1 MSLQTEWACW
11 LPSAVNETHL
21 GHIFKKFQNTKE
33 NKKKFLE
40 IPREKNNKKILFKGL
55 EFKLATDDL
64 KWSNNLM
71 FKDKTTFNLEF
82 YFQ

>member
-1 MSLQTEWACW
+1 MSMLTPKCSEWEKT
-11 LPSAVNETHL
+11 PYRTHL
-21 GHIFKKFQNTKE
+21 QEISEHQR
-33 NKKKFLE
+33 KKKNFLE

-55 EFKLATDDL
+55 KFRLVTDDL